1 MKRTAFALT
10 FLAAAATAQAGS
22 FFTDSFDTSAYG
34 SDVTPTGWT
43 VANGS
48 VEALGPG
55 FYDSLCNGSGRC
67 VDLDGST
74 NQAGELSLVFTLSAG
89 TTYQLSF
96 DLAGNRRGA
105 GTETVN
111 ASFGSASLVATL
123 TDDTASASYTTYQLN
138 YTPLASGA
146 ATLMFHNLGGDNQ
159 GAILD
164 NVNITAVPE
173 PQTWALMVG
182 GLLAVGTLARRR
194 AAR

>member
-10 FLAAAATAQAGS
+10 LLAAAATAQASS
-22 FFTDSFDTSAYG
+22 FFTDTFDTSAYG
-34 SDVTPTGWT
+34 GDVTPTGWT

-48 VEALGPG
+48 VETLGPG
-55 FYDSLCNGSGRC
+55 FYDGLCNGSGRC

-74 NQAGELSLVFTLSAG
+74 NQAGELSRVFNLSAG

-96 DLAGNRRGA
+96 DLAGNRRST
-105 GTETVN
+105 GTEIVN

-123 TDDTASASYTTYQLN
+123 TDATAGAPYATYHLSF
-138 YTPLASGA
+138 TPLASGA

-182 GLLAVGTLARRR
+182 GLLAVGSLARRR